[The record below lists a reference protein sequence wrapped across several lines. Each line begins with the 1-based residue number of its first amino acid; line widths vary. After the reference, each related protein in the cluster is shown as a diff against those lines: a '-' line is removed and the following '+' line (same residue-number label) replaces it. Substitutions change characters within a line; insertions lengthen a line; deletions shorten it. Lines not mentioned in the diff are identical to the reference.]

1 MTRQSLNY
9 NSSQITNCSL
19 LRLYLNS
26 MKRINPIYLLSI
38 LSLLLFSSCGKESG
52 PPHETG
58 EAKVEEQ
65 HEEDPQAAELTQEQY
80 RVAGIT
86 LGKPQMR
93 NLSNILT
100 LTGKLDL
107 PPQNMASVSAPL
119 GGYVKSTELLEGMRV
134 RKGQQIASIENPE
147 FVKLQQEYLEAKSSL
162 TFLEQDYQR
171 QKELSREQ
179 VTSAKAYQK
188 ATAEYRAAKSQ
199 VEALS
204 EQLRIIGI
212 VPSSLREG
220 RIRRILP
227 LYAPIDGYV
236 TYINANVG
244 QFVNPTDVLFRIADT
259 DHLHVELTVF
269 EKDVASL
276 KKGQKVRYS
285 LPNETVTQHEAT
297 IYLIGKEISEERTVR
312 VHAHMEEE
320 DKNLVPGLYVQAQV
334 ALGGREVLALPEEA
348 VVQENGQN
356 FVFLYTGQEKEGEAV
371 MKKFR
376 MVPIEKGAEAE
387 NFVQVALPSGIDTTS
402 ANFVTKGAYSLLAK
416 MRNSEHEGGH

>member
-1 MTRQSLNY
+1 MTRQSFNY
-9 NSSQITNCSL
+9 NSSQKTNSSL
-19 LRLYLNS
+19 FRLNRNS
-26 MKRINPIYLLSI
+26 MKRINRIYLLS
-38 LSLLLFSSCGKESG
+38 LLGLLLFSSCGNESE
-52 PPHETG
+52 PAQKTG
-58 EAKVEEQ
+58 EAQAEEQ
-65 HEEDPQAAELTQEQY
+65 HGEDPQAAELTQEQY
-80 RVAGIT
+80 RVAGIV

-147 FVKLQQEYLEAKSSL
+147 FVTLQQEYLEAKSSL

-171 QKELSREQ
+171 QKELSQEQ

-188 ATAEYRAAKSQ
+188 ASAEYRAARSQ
-199 VEALS
+199 VEALG
-204 EQLRIIGI
+204 ERLRIIGI
-212 VPSSLREG
+212 APSSLREG
-220 RIRRILP
+220 KIRRILP
-227 LYAPIDGYV
+227 IYAPIDGYV

-269 EKDVASL
+269 EKNVASL

-285 LPNETVTQHEAT
+285 LPNETVAQHEAT
-297 IYLIGKEISEERTVR
+297 IYLIGKEISPERTVR
-312 VHAHMEEE
+312 VHAHMDEE
-320 DKNLVPGLYVQAQV
+320 DKDLVPGMYVQAQ
-334 ALGGREVLALPEEA
+334 LALDGQKVLSLPGEA
-348 VVQENGQN
+348 VVQDNGQN
-356 FVFLYTGQEKEGEAV
+356 FIFLYTGQEKEGEAV

-376 MVPIEKGAEAE
+376 MVPVEKGAEAE
-387 NFVQVALPSGIDTTS
+387 NFVQVALPAGIDTTN

-416 MRNSEHEGGH
+416 MRNSEEEEGH